1 MARQNAY
8 LLAIKIIYTGLTK
21 EFGELLS
28 NTYVILRRH
37 KLAELGLDE

>member
-1 MARQNAY
+1 MARQDDNM
-8 LLAIKIIYTGLTK
+8 LAIKTIYIRLTK

-28 NTYVILRRH
+28 NTYAIFRRH